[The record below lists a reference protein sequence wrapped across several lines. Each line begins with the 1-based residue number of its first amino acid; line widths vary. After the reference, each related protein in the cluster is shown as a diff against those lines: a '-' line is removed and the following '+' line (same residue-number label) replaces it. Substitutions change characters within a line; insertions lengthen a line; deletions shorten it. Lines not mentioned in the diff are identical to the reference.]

1 MGRSIRV
8 DRLEMYKFYFLG
20 MRTDQET
27 SLSIVDPITR
37 EVKHFSLPT
46 YKRASYRDVARHFGY
61 SVRQVEKI
69 GKKYKWYLQRKYF
82 HLKVMN
88 RLPWDKEWIYKS

>member
-8 DRLEMYKFYFLG
+8 DRLDMFKFYFLG

-82 HLKVMN
+82 PLKVMN
-88 RLPWDKEWIYKS
+88 RLPWDKEWIYK